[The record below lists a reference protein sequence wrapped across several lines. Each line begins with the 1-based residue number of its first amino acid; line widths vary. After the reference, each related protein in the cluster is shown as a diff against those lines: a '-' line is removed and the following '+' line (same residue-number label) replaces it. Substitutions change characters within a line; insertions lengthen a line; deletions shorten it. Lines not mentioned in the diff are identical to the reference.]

1 MSLPGCVQM
10 IFMHTMFSYKQQYLK
25 RDIELIIK
33 YRVIWMPSVLTV
45 FSLRTFKREIKTVQS
60 FFDK

>member
-1 MSLPGCVQM
+1 M
-10 IFMHTMFSYKQQYLK
+10 IFMHAMFSYKQQYLK

-45 FSLRTFKREIKTVQS
+45 FSLRTFKREVKTVQS
-60 FFDK
+60 FFYK